1 MLPVVASFDDPPVEA
16 SVSSLPV
23 GSASFSSAP
32 ESDPLDPLD
41 VVVPDDAA
49 LTPLDAGAPEDA
61 ALTPLDAVAPADS
74 PPPVPELLA
83 APDPP
88 LAPIPVIIG
97 SLFELVE
104 QPPAM
109 GAAEIASHPR
119 AAKRLP
125 NLPVAIL
132 ALLANP
138 PLQASDPLGVEDD
151 VVVVDIEVEAARVP
165 VIKTETEIRERAD

>member
-23 GSASFSSAP
+23 VAASFSSPP
-32 ESDPLDPLD
+32 ESDPLDPPD
-41 VVVPDDAA
+41 VVVPDDV
-49 LTPLDAGAPEDA
+49 AP
-61 ALTPLDAVAPADS
+61 TPLDAVAPEDAAPTPLDAAA
-74 PPPVPELLA
+74 PDDAPLPVPELLA

-104 QPPAM
+104 QPPARA
-109 GAAEIASHPR
+109 AAEIASHPR

-125 NLPVAIL
+125 HLPVVIVV
-132 ALLANP
+132 P
-138 PLQASDPLGVEDD
+138 PWESAPTG
-151 VVVVDIEVEAARVP
+151 
-165 VIKTETEIRERAD
+165 IRPAGC